1 MELLP
6 FQDYA
11 KKEAERVK
19 NALPFKKKSD
29 LRFAFLTDLHYK
41 FIDEMQVSVSNIVH
55 ALNELNKSEK
65 IDFLCLGGDNVG
77 NYPPSPKAH
86 VEMMAE
92 LASLLSQCDV
102 PVFCVQGNHDDNSI
116 HGRLSPVS
124 CVCRIGMNVPD
135 AVQYDVLFAQSEKC
149 AQFHGG
155 GNKALYCYFEAEEAN
170 TRVVFLNSSGVPYRV
185 ENGIMMYNQQWDFG
199 YTESQLSWL
208 CDVALKDAPENVI
221 FIQHMP
227 FDTDRKEDANETV
240 YNRDAL
246 DGITAAFIR
255 GSRAQF
261 ISAHEDFGYCIFAD
275 FGGKKHRVPVR
286 IAGHVHADTARRDA
300 IGLLSVTTMLGG
312 RSNSGLAAGDDG
324 EIYAHEPFSAVE
336 TSFDIFT
343 FSPEEYTLT
352 ATRYGAGKDRIFD
365 LK

>member
-29 LRFAFLTDLHYK
+29 LRFAFISDLHYK
-41 FIDEMQVSVSNIVH
+41 FIDEMQTSVSNIVH
-55 ALNELNKSEK
+55 ATNELNKSAK
-65 IDFLCLGGDNVG
+65 IDFICLGGDNVG
-77 NYPPSPKAH
+77 NYPPPPHAH
-86 VEMMAE
+86 VKMMEE
-92 LASLLSQCDV
+92 LASLLSHSDV

-116 HGRLSPVS
+116 HGRLSPES
-124 CVCRIGMNVPD
+124 NVCRIGMNVPD
-135 AVQYDVLFAQSEKC
+135 DVQYDVLFAQSEKC
-149 AQFHGG
+149 PSFHGG
-155 GNKALYCYFEAEEAN
+155 GNKALYGYFDADEAN

-199 YTESQLSWL
+199 YTEAQLSWL
-208 CDVALKDAPENVI
+208 CDTALRDAPENVI

-227 FDTDRKEDANETV
+227 FDTEYEPDSGDTV

-246 DGITAAFIR
+246 DAITAAFIR
-255 GSRAQF
+255 GSRVQL
-261 ISAHEDFGYCIFAD
+261 ISAHEDFGYCLFAD

-286 IAGHVHADTARRDA
+286 IAGHVHADKTRRDKL
-300 IGLLSVTTMLGG
+300 GLLSVTTMLSG
-312 RSNSGLAAGDDG
+312 RSNSGHAVGDDG
-324 EIYAHEPFSAVE
+324 VIYAHEPFSASE

-343 FSPEEYTLT
+343 FSPDDYTLT
-352 ATRYGAGKDRIFD
+352 ATRYGAGKDRAFNI
-365 LK
+365 K

>member
-6 FQDYA
+6 FQNYA

-29 LRFAFLTDLHYK
+29 LRFAFLPDLHYK

-55 ALNELNKSEK
+55 TINELNKNAK

-77 NYPPSPKAH
+77 NYPPSPEAH

-92 LASLLSQCDV
+92 LASLLSHSDV

-124 CVCRIGMNVPD
+124 NVCRIGMNVPD
-135 AVQYDVLFAQSEKC
+135 SVQYDVLFAASEKC
-149 AQFHGG
+149 PHFHGG
-155 GNKALYCYFEAEEAN
+155 GNKALYGYFDAEEAN
-170 TRVVFLNSSGVPYRV
+170 TRVIFLNSSGVPEMV
-185 ENGIMMYNQQWDFG
+185 ENGILIYNQQWNFG
-199 YTESQLSWL
+199 YTEEQLAWL
-208 CDVALKDAPENVI
+208 CGTALADAPENVI

-227 FDTDRKEDANETV
+227 FDSGHREEGETV
-240 YNRDAL
+240 YNKDAV
-246 DGITAAFIR
+246 DKITEAFIK
-255 GSRAQF
+255 GSSLRLMN
-261 ISAHEDFGYCIFAD
+261 AHEDFGYCIFAD

-286 IAGHVHADTARRDA
+286 IAGHCHADTVRRDA
-300 IGLLSVTTMLGG
+300 LGLPSVTTMLGG
-312 RSNSGLAAGDDG
+312 RNNSGLATGDDG
-324 EIYAHEPFSAVE
+324 VKYSHKLFSATE
-336 TSFDIFT
+336 TSMDIFT
-343 FSPEEYTLT
+343 FDPEEYTLT

-365 LK
+365 IK